1 MKSDALLSGIAVAAL
16 FPLASAQAPRA
27 PREPMKPLY
36 VLEDSYVNWRLAPTE
51 QSYGSIDGKHLKQYV
66 EDQAG
71 ISRRYRDQGHQFWGR
86 IIGSEADAENA
97 RWLLAKFQQ
106 IGLSDVHEQSFDLP
120 PQWMPQSWTVSASG
134 GGKTI
139 ALETAQ
145 PTYLT
150 EATPAGG
157 LDLEAVDADLA
168 TEGDLEGRDLR
179 GKAVFFYSTDYMSRH
194 STIQGGAIK
203 RIADHGAAAIFVTLL
218 IPGNLRFQFYPV
230 GVKIPTFALGYDD
243 GMAVREMIGRSRGG
257 AAPRIK
263 LRLDVKMVP
272 NLKTATIWGTLPCA
286 TDENVVIVAHRDG
299 WFEGANDNGTGVATL
314 VGLAEYFSKIP
325 KEQRRRSITFLG
337 TSGHHDNAAMS
348 GHWLAD
354 HKDTFAK
361 TALLINSEHTA
372 ATTLVSYNGT
382 VRKANL
388 ATPLMWYVGGS
399 PKLEDI
405 VIKAYTAFGVA
416 TYSVPERTPGGEMGR
431 YFQYAPSLQLI
442 DTGLYWHSDH
452 ETPEIIPPTG
462 LAAVTRAYAKII
474 DEVNRV
480 DLKDLQRPVPPAA
493 TGGRP

>member
-1 MKSDALLSGIAVAAL
+1 
-16 FPLASAQAPRA
+16 
-27 PREPMKPLY
+27 MKPLY
-36 VLEDSYVNWRLAPTE
+36 VLEDSYVNWRLLPSE
-51 QSYGSIDGKHLKQYV
+51 QPYASIDGKHLKRYV
-66 EDQAG
+66 EDQAA

-86 IIGSEADAENA
+86 IIGTEADAENA
-97 RWLLAKFQQ
+97 RWLLDKFRQ
-106 IGLSDVHEQSFDLP
+106 IGLSEVHEQSFDLP
-120 PQWMPQSWTVSASG
+120 PQWMPQSWSVSASA

-139 ALETAQ
+139 ALDTAQ

-150 EATPAGG
+150 EATPADG
-157 LDLEAVDADLA
+157 LNLEAVDAA
-168 TEGDLEGRDLR
+168 FASEADLEGRDLR
-179 GKAVFFYSTDYMSRH
+179 GKAVFFYSSDYMSRH

-203 RIADHGAAAIFVTLL
+203 RIADRGAAAIFVTLL

-243 GMAVREMIGRSRGG
+243 GMAVREMMGRSRGG
-257 AAPRIK
+257 DAPRVK
-263 LRLDVKMVP
+263 LRLDVKLVP
-272 NLKTATIWGTLPCA
+272 NLKTATIWGTLLGS

-314 VGLAEYFSKIP
+314 IGLAEYFSKIP
-325 KEQRRRSITFLG
+325 KEQRRRTITFLG

-372 ATTLVSYNGT
+372 ATQLISYNGT
-382 VRKANL
+382 IRKTNL
-388 ATPLMWYVGGS
+388 ATPLVWYVGGS

-405 VIKAYTAFGVA
+405 VVKDYASFGVA
-416 TYSVPERTPGGEMGR
+416 TYAVPERSPGGEMGR
-431 YFQYAPSLQLI
+431 YYQYAPSLQLI

-452 ETPEIIPPTG
+452 ETAEIIPPTG

-474 DEVNRV
+474 DDANKL
-480 DLKDLQRPVPPAA
+480 DLKDLQRPVAPAA
-493 TGGRP
+493 AGGRP